1 MNRDSDRH
9 VSDETTGAD
18 SHHRDNVT
26 QGMQRGEAEGK
37 RNVKNVKTGAS
48 AQCERW
54 ETKWEKQR
62 KASMCDDIETLC
74 EELAN
79 EKVKLV
85 AISQAGDNGHKN
97 I

>member
-1 MNRDSDRH
+1 M
-9 VSDETTGAD
+9 
-18 SHHRDNVT
+18 T
-26 QGMQRGEAEGK
+26 QGTQRGEAEGK
-37 RNVKNVKTGAS
+37 TNVKNMKAGAS
-48 AQCERW
+48 VRCKRW

-85 AISQAGDNGHKN
+85 AMSQAGDNANRN
-97 I
+97 IKKK

>member
-1 MNRDSDRH
+1 
-9 VSDETTGAD
+9 
-18 SHHRDNVT
+18 
-26 QGMQRGEAEGK
+26 MQRGEAEGK

-54 ETKWEKQR
+54 ETRWEKQR

-85 AISQAGDNGHKN
+85 GMSQAGDNGHKN
-97 I
+97 IKKKKIDESQRGEMMGGGGEKNSVN

>member
-1 MNRDSDRH
+1 M
-9 VSDETTGAD
+9 
-18 SHHRDNVT
+18 T

-48 AQCERW
+48 VQCERW

-97 I
+97 IKKKK